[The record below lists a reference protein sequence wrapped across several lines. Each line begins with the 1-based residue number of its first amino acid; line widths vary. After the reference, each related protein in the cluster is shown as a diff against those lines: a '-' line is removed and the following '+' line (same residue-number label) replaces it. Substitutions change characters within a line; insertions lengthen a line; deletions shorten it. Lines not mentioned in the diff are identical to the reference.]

1 MKNSILIK
9 YGIWFLCLLLIS
21 ILVIGNKIQV
31 SNLKKEILSKE
42 TEIKAKTE
50 IIEKQKATI
59 ESISI
64 VSKKISTDLNLKNQ
78 EIIDKNKEI
87 QSLVNKNWNKETY
100 IKNTCNENVKNMKEN
115 ISDLL
120 GKWK

>member
-9 YGIWFLCLLLIS
+9 YGIWFLCLLFIS
-21 ILVIGNKIQV
+21 ILVIDNKIQV

-78 EIIDKNKEI
+78 EIIDKNKQI

>member
-9 YGIWFLCLLLIS
+9 YGIWFLCLLFIS

-78 EIIDKNKEI
+78 EIIDKNKQI

>member
-42 TEIKAKTE
+42 TEIKTKTE

-78 EIIDKNKEI
+78 EIIDKNKQI

>member
-78 EIIDKNKEI
+78 EIIDKNKQI